1 MTIELQQDEPLRHQE
16 TPTSEWI
23 LIDPLSDY
31 ETEASQINI
40 KILESENFIIIAH
53 IVVGGRAF
61 LYVSVSEIL
70 DNQPRSVWVYWDWKT
85 FGTVSL
91 TQSDYTGDS
100 GSYWDI
106 FAYLDRLGYNQQ
118 STQATQ
124 LQIQLQAA
132 IDAARTEAGLP
143 VNGDDE

>member
-1 MTIELQQDEPLRHQE
+1 MAIELQESEPLRHQE
-16 TPTSEWI
+16 TPTSDWE
-23 LIDPLSDY
+23 LVDPLSDY

-40 KILESENFIIIAH
+40 KILESENFIIVAH

-61 LYVSVSEIL
+61 LYVSVSETL
-70 DNQPRSVWVYWDWKT
+70 ENQPRSVWIFWDWKT
-85 FGTVSL
+85 FQTVSL

-100 GSYWDI
+100 GSYWDV
-106 FAYLDRLGYNQQ
+106 FAYLDRLGYNQE

-124 LQIQLQAA
+124 LQTQLQAA

-143 VNGDDE
+143 VD